1 MSNTPKETIE
11 EKIKS
16 IENSYIKLEKTGHI
30 MVGAVSENVNWEEI
44 KDLLIQTHNNALK
57 LAVEK
62 LKEIKSPM
70 LGKDQHGTELYEAG
84 TGQMQR
90 NETIDQAIK
99 NINSLVI

>member
-1 MSNTPKETIE
+1 MFRLRLTNAIQFKWEGGFEREFLEGYIE
-11 EKIKS
+11 QA
-16 IENSYIKLEKTGHI
+16 LT
-30 MVGAVSENVNWEEI
+30 
-44 KDLLIQTHNNALK
+44 QTHNNALK